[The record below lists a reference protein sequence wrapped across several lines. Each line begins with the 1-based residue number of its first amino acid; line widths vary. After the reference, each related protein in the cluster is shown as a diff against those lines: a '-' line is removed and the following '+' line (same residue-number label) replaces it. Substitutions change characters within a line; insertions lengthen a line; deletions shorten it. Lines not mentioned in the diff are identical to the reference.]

1 MKEMIYKDY
10 IVIGAGPAG
19 VQLGYYFEKSQQDYL
34 ILERGSSPGETFK
47 FFPRH
52 RILISINKRFTGH
65 THPDFNMR
73 HDWNSLLCD
82 DNSISFKDYDKEFFP
97 HADSMVT
104 YINDY
109 TRRFNIN
116 VSYNTNIVNVEKNDN
131 DMYVLHGSDGTT
143 YLAKVL
149 IVATGFIKPLIPNI
163 PGIEMADVYNDMSVD
178 RDLYENKRVLIIG
191 KGNSGFET
199 ADHLVSSAALIHIA
213 SPNPIKMA
221 WKTHYVGNLRAV
233 NNNILD
239 TYQLKSQNAVLDV
252 DVSEIK
258 KMDDGRL
265 AVTVKYAHAENE
277 IEVLY
282 YDKVLLCTGFR
293 FDNSIFHES
302 CKPETTINNKY
313 PKITSSFESVN
324 NVNMFFMGTITH
336 SLDYKKAT
344 SGFIHGFR
352 YNARALF
359 KILNERYNYIP
370 LPRETVSNNNQSILD
385 HMLDRINHA
394 DGIWQQ
400 PGFLADLFLIKEDTI
415 EHIRE
420 LPVPYIMDSF
430 KSTPYYVLTLEYGAP
445 IEGDPFNVE
454 RIHRENVDKSSQSQ
468 FLHPVVRYYENGL
481 LISQHDIIED
491 LEANWTDPEHIIPL
505 QNYLDQNIYIRKSSE
520 FMKREVAEEVLVDEA
535 I

>member
-1 MKEMIYKDY
+1 MNKSIYKDY
-10 IVIGAGPAG
+10 VIIGAGPAG
-19 VQLGYYFEKSQQDYL
+19 IQLGYYLEKSKQDY
-34 ILERGSSPGETFK
+34 IIFERGSSAAETFK

-52 RILISINKRFTGH
+52 RTLISINKRFTGH
-65 THPDFNMR
+65 SHPEFNMR

-109 TRRFNIN
+109 VRRFDIN
-116 VSYNTNIVNVEKNDN
+116 VVYNTNITDVEKNKQG
-131 DMYVLHGSDGTT
+131 MYVLSDDQGRSCITRT
-143 YLAKVL
+143 L
-149 IVATGFIKPLIPNI
+149 IVATGFIKPLIPDI
-163 PGIEMADVYNDMSVD
+163 PGIEMADVYNDMSID
-178 RDLYENKRVLIIG
+178 RSLYENKRVLVIG

-199 ADHLVSSAALIHIA
+199 ADNLVSSASLIHIA

-233 NNNILD
+233 NNNLLD

-252 DVSEIK
+252 DISDIK
-258 KMDDGRL
+258 KTEDGKF
-265 AVTVKYAHAENE
+265 AVTVKYAHAEDEVE
-277 IEVLY
+277 ILS
-282 YDKVLLCTGFR
+282 YDKILLCTGFR
-293 FDNSIFHES
+293 FDNSIFHKN
-302 CKPETTINNKY
+302 CQPKTTINNKY
-313 PKITSSFESVN
+313 PEITPGFESVN
-324 NVNMFFMGTITH
+324 NPNMFFMGTITH

-359 KILNERYNYIP
+359 KMLNERYNNVV
-370 LPRETVSNNNQSILD
+370 LPRDTIENNIQSLLKY
-385 HMLDRINHA
+385 MLDRINHA

-400 PGFLADLFLIKEDTI
+400 PSFLGDVFQIDDKKI

-420 LPVPYIMDSF
+420 LPVPYIAENF
-430 KSTPYYVLTLEYGAP
+430 KNAHYYVLTLEYGAP

-454 RIHRENVDKSSQSQ
+454 RIHRENIDKSNQSQ
-468 FLHPVVRYYENGL
+468 FLHPVIRYYENGM

-491 LEANWTDPEHIIPL
+491 LEANWTAPEHIIPL
-505 QNYLDQNIYIRKSSE
+505 QNYLSE
-520 FMKREVAEEVLVDEA
+520 NSQIKQEGVANNANDEMLIDEA